1 MIDENRLIEVIED
14 EILRVNTESTPGC
27 GNLYGRDASVMR
39 NTLNFVIDLI
49 NEQPKV
55 GEWIPVEE
63 RLPEEKKFYE
73 ENMRSPA
80 CLVTVLSDDKLR
92 IDIDRT
98 VNGVWTLEETFD
110 KPKIIAWQPLP
121 EPYSSED

>member
-1 MIDENRLIEVIED
+1 MIDEKQLIEVMERWKRTGIE
-14 EILRVNTESTPGC
+14 EHEQSAF
-27 GNLYGRDASVMR
+27 NLA
-39 NTLNFVIDLI
+39 IDLI
-49 NEQPKV
+49 KIQPIF
-55 GEWIPVEE
+55 GEWIPCNE

-80 CLVTVLSDDKLR
+80 CLVTVLSDDELMV
-92 IDIDRT
+92 DIDRT
-98 VNGVWTLEETFD
+98 VNGVWVIEELFG

>member
-1 MIDENRLIEVIED
+1 MIDENRLIEVID
-14 EILRVNTESTPGC
+14 KNFGHTDG
-27 GNLYGRDASVMR
+27 ASV
-39 NTLNFVIDLI
+39 IKQI
-49 NEQPKV
+49 IKEQPKV
-55 GEWIPVEE
+55 GEWILCNE

-80 CLVTVLSDDKLR
+80 CLVTVLSDDELM

-98 VNGVWTLEETFD
+98 VNGVWMLEESFD
-110 KPKIIAWQPLP
+110 KPKVIAWQPLP